1 MSGSGR
7 VRSTGRDPGPAAGSP
22 EGMTFVDD
30 RSTEHGHD
38 APGARADLAPQAL
51 HHLVDAVLEE
61 AESLEDRLDSC
72 DGYVVLV
79 SDPATGAIDSY
90 GPFDGT
96 EALLDAARRRRGLD
110 EGDLTDVVVTVVRHH
125 RPDGA
130 PAAGTGPQ
138 ALAS

>member
-7 VRSTGRDPGPAAGSP
+7 VRRTAGTTGRLPDPKGDD
-22 EGMTFVDD
+22 VDD
-30 RSTEHGHD
+30 HD
-38 APGARADLAPQAL
+38 VSGARAELAPQAL

-61 AESLEDRLDSC
+61 AEYLEDRLDAC
-72 DGYVVLV
+72 DAYVVLV

-96 EALLDAARRRRGLD
+96 SALLDAARRRRGLD
-110 EGDLTDVVVTVVRHH
+110 EGDLTDVAVTVVRHH
-125 RPDGA
+125 RPDAVEG
-130 PAAGTGPQ
+130 GSE